1 MSVSDFECP
10 FCGGREGRVVV
21 PASRTPSPLSIVRC
35 AGCDLILAHPRPSSP
50 HLESRYTADYFHT
63 TTPNDGGYEDY
74 RGDEPL
80 IRKTFLRRAFLF
92 PSLPAAPSEKKTLLD
107 VGCATGVF
115 LDLMSRRG
123 WEVHGVDVSAYAAAA
138 ARERGISI
146 LGRRLE
152 DLEGKGPCFDAI
164 TLWDVIEH
172 LEDPLDALA
181 RCFTLLRPGG
191 RLVLTTPDASAG
203 LARVLGRRW
212 LGFRPVGE
220 HVFFFGK
227 KTIRAHVEKVGFRV
241 LRVMPVGKYFNL
253 ERLLTRLCYYT
264 RLFRLFERLARRLPP
279 GAAFYVNSRDTLCL
293 VAEKP

>member
-1 MSVSDFECP
+1 MSVPDFECP

-21 PASRTPSPLSIVRC
+21 PASRTPSRLSVVRC
-35 AGCDLILAHPRPSSP
+35 AGCDLIFAHPRPSSL
-50 HLESRYTADYFHT
+50 HLESRYTADYFRT
-63 TTPNDGGYEDY
+63 PTPNDGGYEDY

-80 IRKTFLRRAFLF
+80 IRKTFLRRLPLF
-92 PSLPAAPSEKKTLLD
+92 QSPSSASSEKKALLD
-107 VGCATGVF
+107 VGCATGIF
-115 LDLMSRRG
+115 LDLMARRG
-123 WEVHGVDVSAYAAAA
+123 WDVHGVDVSEYAAAA
-138 ARERGISI
+138 ARGRGVSI
-146 LGRRLE
+146 LGRRL
-152 DLEGKGPCFDAI
+152 DDVEGSRPRFDVI

-172 LEDPLDALA
+172 LENPLAALA
-181 RCFTLLRPGG
+181 RCYALLRPGG
-191 RLVLTTPDASAG
+191 RLVLTTPDASSG
-203 LARVLGRRW
+203 LARLLGRRW

-241 LRVMPVGKYFNL
+241 LRVAPVGKYFNP

-264 RLFRLFERLARRLPP
+264 RLFRLFERLARRLPQ